1 MEQLVSST
9 YIKIQGNAQP
19 PTASPHAPAL
29 HMNSSLLHFY
39 GPSQHRPSTP
49 LTHPLSLAI

>member
-1 MEQLVSST
+1 IKQLVSST
-9 YIKIQGNAQP
+9 YVKVQEQLQMSLVQS

-39 GPSQHRPSTP
+39 GPCPTQTVKTS
-49 LTHPLSLAI
+49 